1 LNTTPEIF
9 LIHFTRRNRC
19 KRNLAKMP
27 LSADEVGRRKM
38 DMDEGFGV
46 LKHNHKDRL
55 NTEPKGGRKPW
66 LRDHERGV
74 PPGIKYHPQRMTMQ
88 AAPDHGDHE

>member
-1 LNTTPEIF
+1 
-9 LIHFTRRNRC
+9 
-19 KRNLAKMP
+19 MP

-55 NTEPKGGRKPW
+55 NTEPKAGRKPW

>member
-1 LNTTPEIF
+1 
-9 LIHFTRRNRC
+9 
-19 KRNLAKMP
+19 MP

-55 NTEPKGGRKPW
+55 NTEPKGGRARRQFHW
-66 LRDHERGV
+66 FTFSSVSSASRLS
-74 PPGIKYHPQRMTMQ
+74 
-88 AAPDHGDHE
+88 